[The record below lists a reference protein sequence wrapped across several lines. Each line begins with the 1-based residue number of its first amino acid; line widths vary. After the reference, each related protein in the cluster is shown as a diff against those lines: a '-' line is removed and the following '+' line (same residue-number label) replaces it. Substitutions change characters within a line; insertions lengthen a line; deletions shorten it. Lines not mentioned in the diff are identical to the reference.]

1 MCFSNSLLLTSYSFY
16 WLLIRVILK
25 CFVVLCSIHRFD
37 DISSIWQYEYRYC
50 WPCIDIVARVQQC
63 TALNLNT
70 GTPFRLF
77 NKHQCLIW
85 PQRNTTSLPD
95 IKRRNHRNGV
105 SHLRNTEILAKCDT
119 YTQPCVR
126 ALSPQ
131 WINALVF
138 WKRRLACSLAIST
151 SIYSQKSA
159 EVNCLLCQ

>member
-37 DISSIWQYEYRYC
+37 DLSSQRFDNTS
-50 WPCIDIVARVQQC
+50 IDIAGPVSIFWHVC
-63 TALNLNT
+63 STLCSTLFNLNT
-70 GTPFRLF
+70 RTPFRLF

-105 SHLRNTEILAKCDT
+105 SHLRNTEIAAKCDT

-131 WINALVF
+131 WINTLVF
-138 WKRRLACSLAIST
+138 
-151 SIYSQKSA
+151 
-159 EVNCLLCQ
+159 